1 MHIEQ
6 RLEFIDSLV
15 MPDVVTPYS
24 FKPFSSPADESSID
38 PNKSSAGILPGTI
51 NVFFEGVSEQN
62 RRDVNACKVLMQNA
76 ANKLYPNDDQLGDW
90 YKYYVD
96 GLFKMGWAKQT
107 YQMQD
112 YTIKRAGLTMD
123 TVALDVIKGLIG
135 NRAALFSDLAS
146 KAIDTIKGDK
156 KYIDIY
162 ESSAKVGQQT
172 KFDIAPV
179 WQEANGYA
187 TMVLNCT
194 SVDVQESSKGILW
207 WKSSRQSTTV
217 KSGAV
222 MTYLTEDFEP
232 LRSAVYAKNKK
243 NALAFI
249 DQLPDF

>member
-15 MPDVVTPYS
+15 MPDVITPYS
-24 FKPFSSPADESSID
+24 IKPFSSPTTETPID
-38 PNKSSAGILPGTI
+38 PNKSGVGVSPGTI
-51 NVFFEGVSEQN
+51 NLFFEGVSEQN
-62 RRDVNACKVLMQNA
+62 RKDVNACKVLMQNA
-76 ANKLYPNDDQLGDW
+76 ASKMFPNDDQLVDW

-112 YTIKRAGLTMD
+112 YTIKRTGLTMD
-123 TVALDVIKGLIG
+123 AVALDVVAGLIG
-135 NRAALFSDLAS
+135 NKAKLFAELSG
-146 KAIDTIKGDK
+146 KAVDTIKGDQQ
-156 KYIDIY
+156 YISIY
-162 ESSAKVGQQT
+162 ESNVKVGQQT

-187 TMVLNCT
+187 TMILNCT
-194 SVDVQESSKGILW
+194 SVDVRESTRGILW
-207 WKSSRQSTTV
+207 WKSTRQSTTV

-222 MTYLTEDFEP
+222 MTYLTEEFEQ

-243 NALAFI
+243 SALAFI
-249 DQLPDF
+249 DQLPDL